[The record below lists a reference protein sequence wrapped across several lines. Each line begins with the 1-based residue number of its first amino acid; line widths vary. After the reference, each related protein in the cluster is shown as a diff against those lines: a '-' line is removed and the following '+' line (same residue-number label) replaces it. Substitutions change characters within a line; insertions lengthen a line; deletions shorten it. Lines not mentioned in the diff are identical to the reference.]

1 MFFDTMKLYGKEP
14 EQLDSVTRMFM
25 FTLADYPY
33 EKISEALRYYAKHY
47 SEMPAPADIVTII
60 ERGNKP
66 PFDRSVYVTI
76 SKKDACQRTS
86 EEWAYMR
93 DYEAFQVRGQYR

>member
-25 FTLADYPY
+25 FVLADYPY
-33 EKISEALRYYAKHY
+33 EKISEALRFYSKHY
-47 SEMPAPADIVTII
+47 NEMPAPADIVTII

-66 PFDRSVYVTI
+66 PFDKAVYAAISQIDARQRS
-76 SKKDACQRTS
+76 SD
-86 EEWAYMR
+86 EWAYMR
-93 DYEAFQVRGQYR
+93 DYERFMVRGQY